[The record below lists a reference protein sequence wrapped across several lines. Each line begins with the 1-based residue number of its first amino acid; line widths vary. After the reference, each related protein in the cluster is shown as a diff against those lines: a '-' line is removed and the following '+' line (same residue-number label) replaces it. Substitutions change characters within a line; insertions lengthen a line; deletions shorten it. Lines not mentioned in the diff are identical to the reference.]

1 MVCRGARVHNSI
13 IRREAVVETGAE
25 LEDCIIMDYARI
37 GAGSKLRGVI
47 VDRHNAI
54 KPGTCIGYDRDEDAR
69 RYGVT
74 PGGVVVI
81 PRGDICFYARN
92 SRGQGPGYME

>member
-1 MVCRGARVHNSI
+1 
-13 IRREAVVETGAE
+13 
-25 LEDCIIMDYARI
+25 MDYARI

-54 KPGTCIGYDRDEDAR
+54 EPGTCIGYNHDEDKR
-69 RYGVT
+69 RFVVT

-81 PRGDICFYARN
+81 PRVTSAFTRATPAARVPAIWN
-92 SRGQGPGYME
+92 SEPRVAYLGLVCGLGLRGVT